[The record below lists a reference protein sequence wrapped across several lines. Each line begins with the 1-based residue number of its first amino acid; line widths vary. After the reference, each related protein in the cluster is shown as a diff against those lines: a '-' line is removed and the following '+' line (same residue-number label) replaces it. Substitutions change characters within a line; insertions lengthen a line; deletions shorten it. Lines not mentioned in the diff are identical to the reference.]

1 MKKEQLESLGLRP
14 AQIETVLTI
23 NRADLQNLSAKY
35 IELITQII
43 KETKQHCPKHDV
55 KRLIFYPFIR
65 VVTRKKYV
73 KEQQYE
79 T

>member
-1 MKKEQLESLGLRP
+1 MKKEQLEGLGLTP
-14 AQIETVLTI
+14 HQVETVLAI
-23 NRADLQNLSAKY
+23 NAADLHNLSTKY

-65 VVTRKKYV
+65 VVTRKKIRKGV
-73 KEQQYE
+73 TKK
-79 T
+79 

>member
-73 KEQQYE
+73 KE
-79 T
+79 